1 MLYLTKWFTKRY
13 TISHITICLFQ
24 KHRLSL
30 VTQLEN
36 SSVVNTTLD
45 LLQWLM
51 GPNTGGSSSVGVGV
65 SKAIKT
71 ALTEL
76 HTSDKTVENTDQL
89 MVSFVLWCL
98 DCFIVIILLNGSY
111 QLLPWR
117 EKWNK
122 RLARMIAKMLYK
134 ALNDLLYFWKVS

>member
-1 MLYLTKWFTKRY
+1 MFVKCCTLKKKKRVTKRC
-13 TISHITICLFQ
+13 TILHVRIYLFQ

-76 HTSDKTVENTDQL
+76 HSSDKTVENTDQL
-89 MVSFVLWCL
+89 MVSFVL
-98 DCFIVIILLNGSY
+98 
-111 QLLPWR
+111 
-117 EKWNK
+117 
-122 RLARMIAKMLYK
+122 
-134 ALNDLLYFWKVS
+134 

>member
-1 MLYLTKWFTKRY
+1 MFVKCCTLKKKRVAKRC
-13 TISHITICLFQ
+13 TILHVRIYLFQ

-89 MVSFVLWCL
+89 MVSFVLSCF
-98 DCFIVIILLNGSY
+98 DCFIVIVLLNESE
-111 QLLPWR
+111 QLLP
-117 EKWNK
+117 
-122 RLARMIAKMLYK
+122 
-134 ALNDLLYFWKVS
+134 